1 MGASERA
8 TLLKT
13 AVAALPLG
21 LRQVMTLTL
30 EGFAPLEIAAVLGI
44 TENNVA
50 VRANRARERLRA
62 ALVAEGGGR

>member
-1 MGASERA
+1 
-8 TLLKT
+8 
-13 AVAALPLG
+13 
-21 LRQVMTLTL
+21 MTLTL